1 LAVLD
6 AFGADHCVS
15 VSGSGSK
22 TGADWS
28 NSYQG
33 FPSSPVRGDT
43 YYLAAGSYGPLAL
56 NAAASGTATIT
67 IRTATA
73 ASHGP
78 TNGWSDSY
86 AGQVVFNAGCTVS
99 SGYWVLDGQTR
110 GSDWRSSYGM
120 KVDNSSLHGGY
131 GFYLNQGAGNLTF
144 KYVEFSGAFTVNVDD
159 FGIEAGSYQ
168 VNNLYVGY
176 CYLHNT
182 GNSFIQANFGEPNN
196 GAGSGFV
203 AEYNWFYRNHCGQD
217 STHDEG
223 FAITF
228 HGATIRYNFFQDVC
242 STACIAAP
250 GGGTPTIAN
259 WAIYGNVFF
268 WDTAWQTSSS
278 NVGLDNGIIGLPGA
292 DNTGNSGYLYF
303 YNNTIVGIQNSGG
316 LNNSGIDAPT
326 TGNMDK
332 QDLNN
337 IWYQCASPTKA
348 HGSFTVADYNS
359 FYASGSSDQSE
370 GSHTKVYSSAPAIFV
385 NLGGYNFRLTS
396 ATDAG
401 EVLASPYNLD
411 PDGNT
416 RGADGVWDRGAYE
429 YGAAPSTNPP
439 VLSGIAATSVS
450 DKSATIVWTTD
461 KAASS
466 ILQYGLSTSY
476 GTTVSNGTLSTSH
489 SLAISNLTASTTY
502 HYLVKSAGAAGNLG
516 VSSDLTFVTLA
527 TDTTPPS
534 VSVTTP
540 AAGAVVAGT
549 MVLGA
554 AASDNGA
561 VAAVQFLVDGRAVGQ
576 QVASAPYSYSWNST
590 SVSNGTHS
598 VQAQAWD
605 TAGNTALSSA
615 VSVQVQNVVTNG
627 LAAYWTF
634 DEGSGTQAAD
644 SSGQGNTATLLNGTG
659 WASGVVGSGALSFD
673 GVNASASVADSSSL
687 EITGDLTI
695 ALWIKHNALP
705 ATNSWMM
712 YLWKGQNNQESY
724 GFGAYN
730 DSSGCRLSFE
740 FLDTTGTLQYFS
752 QGTGLPLAGT
762 GSWVHVAV
770 VLDHTHQQ
778 LLFFNHGQQVSVSA
792 MPQSMA
798 SMASPLV
805 IGQQSMSGYTFPMN
819 GLIDDLR
826 IYNRAL
832 SASEV
837 SALAALPSMGN
848 LLPVPPALSR
858 PSGP

>member
-1 LAVLD
+1 MVPNV
-6 AFGADHCVS
+6 FGADHCVS

-22 TGADWS
+22 TGADW
-28 NSYQG
+28 NNAYQG
-33 FPSSPVRGDT
+33 LPGTLVRGDT
-43 YYLAAGSYGPLAL
+43 YYLAAGTYGAMSLST
-56 NAAASGTATIT
+56 AASGTTTIT
-67 IRTATA
+67 IRAATA
-73 ASHGP
+73 ASHS
-78 TNGWSDSY
+78 TDTGWSSSY
-86 AGQVVFNAGCTVS
+86 AGQVVFPGSSISTAYWVIDGQSRGSWT
-99 SGYWVLDGQTR
+99 SGYTILFHNTSQN
-110 GSDWRSSYGM
+110 GSGM
-120 KVDNSSLHGGY
+120 
-131 GFYLNQGAGNLTF
+131 YLNSGANHIHF
-144 KYVEFSGAFTVNVDD
+144 QYVEFQGANQQGNDD
-159 FGIEAGSYQ
+159 FGIEAGGYSLTD
-168 VNNLYVGY
+168 LYVGY

-182 GNSFIQANFGEPNN
+182 GNSMIQINYG
-196 GAGSGFV
+196 GGSDLLTC
-203 AEYNWFYRNHCGQD
+203 EYDWFYKNHCAQD

-223 FAITF
+223 MAVTF
-228 HGATIRYNFFQDVC
+228 NDMTVRYCVFQDIG
-242 STACIAAP
+242 STACIANAS
-250 GGGTPTIAN
+250 GAWTTVVN

-268 WDTAWQTSSS
+268 WDTEWQTDSQ
-278 NVGLDNGIIGLPGA
+278 NVGLDNGVVGMPSSNPSG
-292 DNTGNSGYLYF
+292 GSSSGYYYI
-303 YNNTIVGIQNSGG
+303 YNNTICGIQGNRGANNYSDSGFDCPAG
-316 LNNSGIDAPT
+316 GATKVCLNNV
-326 TGNMDK
+326 
-332 QDLNN
+332 
-337 IWYQCASPTKA
+337 WYQCANPNCSY
-348 HGSFTVADYNS
+348 GGYNQYDYNS
-359 FYASGSSDQSE
+359 YYGCTAANNLDSGAHS
-370 GSHTKVYSSAPAIFV
+370 TTTASAPAIFV
-385 NLGGYNFRLTS
+385 NLAGYDFHLTGDT
-396 ATDAG
+396 AAG
-401 EVLASPYNLD
+401 TSLASPYNTD

-416 RGADGVWDRGAYE
+416 RGADGVWDRGAYQ
-429 YGAAPSTNPP
+429 YGAMPSTNPP

-450 DKSATIVWTTD
+450 DRSATIGWTTD
-461 KAASS
+461 EAASS
-466 ILQYGLSTSY
+466 IVQYGLSTSY

-502 HYLVKSAGAAGNLG
+502 HYLVKSADAAGNLG

-549 MVLGA
+549 TVLGA

-561 VAAVQFLVDGRAVGQ
+561 VAAVQFLVDGQAVGS
-576 QVASAPYSYSWNST
+576 QVVIAPYSYDWDST

-615 VSVQVQNVVTNG
+615 VSVQVQNVVMNG
-627 LAAYWTF
+627 LVAYWTF

-644 SSGQGNTATLLNGTG
+644 SSGQGNTATLLNGAG

-712 YLWKGQNNQESY
+712 YLWKGTNNQESY
-724 GFGAYN
+724 GFGAYS

-752 QGTGLPLAGT
+752 QGTGLPLVGT